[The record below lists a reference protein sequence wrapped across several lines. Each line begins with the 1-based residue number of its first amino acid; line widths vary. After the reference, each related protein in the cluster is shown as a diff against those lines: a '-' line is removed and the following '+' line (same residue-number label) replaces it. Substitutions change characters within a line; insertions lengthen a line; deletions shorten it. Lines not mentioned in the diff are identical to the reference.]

1 MSQTELCTAP
11 PQVSKQ
17 EGRAFFYCVR
27 TLTFTFPTVVCLIKW
42 VDLAH
47 FCQVPFISQSS
58 LHTGQNRAC
67 WKMSPPW
74 PVLECCKGCPSLDV
88 IPGEGMPCCNS
99 LVLTACLS
107 VYLGNV
113 SLVFIRPQSAHR
125 FRCDIDAASHML
137 AGWRTQPLWSSCLFE
152 QECFNRDKIC
162 DKRSDGLWTG
172 FFVWRRAGMQR
183 VKGDFCMA
191 EFKRW
196 CIFCLAAFSCFFLFL
211 FFLFFFLRQFWFCLW
226 NWAGCYF

>member
-17 EGRAFFYCVR
+17 EDRDFFCVR
-27 TLTFTFPTVVCLIKW
+27 TLTFTFLTVVCLIKW

-58 LHTGQNRAC
+58 SRTGQNRAC

-74 PVLECCKGCPSLDV
+74 PVLECCTGCLSLDV

-99 LVLTACLS
+99 LVLTAYLS

-113 SLVFIRPQSAHR
+113 SLVFMSSISTQIQVW
-125 FRCDIDAASHML
+125 CIDAASHML

-172 FFVWRRAGMQR
+172 FLCGAGQECSVWKVTSVWPSLRGDASFV
-183 VKGDFCMA
+183 
-191 EFKRW
+191 
-196 CIFCLAAFSCFFLFL
+196 
-211 FFLFFFLRQFWFCLW
+211 
-226 NWAGCYF
+226 